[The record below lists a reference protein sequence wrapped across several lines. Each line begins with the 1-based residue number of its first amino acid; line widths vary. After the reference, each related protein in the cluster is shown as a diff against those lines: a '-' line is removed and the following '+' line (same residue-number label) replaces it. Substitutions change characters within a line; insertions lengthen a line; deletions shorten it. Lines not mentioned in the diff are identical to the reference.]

1 MAKQDYYDT
10 LGVGR
15 DASAEQLKKAYRGL
29 AMKFHPDRNPGD
41 KTAEHKFKEISEA
54 YDVLKDDQKRAA
66 YDRFG
71 HRAFENGHG
80 AGNAGGFDFA
90 AGGGGFADIF
100 EEMFGEFMGGRRG
113 QQARQRGGDLRYNME
128 ITLEEAFAGKQA
140 TIRVGALGQCEVC
153 VGSGAE
159 KGSKPITCPTCRGAG
174 KVRHS
179 QGFFTVETTCAGCQG
194 GGNIKDKPSRSCGGP
209 GRSPQDKTLKVTI
222 PPGVE
227 DGTRIR
233 LAGEGE
239 AGLRGSPGGDLY
251 IFLTVAPHKLFQ
263 REGANVYC
271 RVPITMTAAALGGI
285 IEVPSVDGSR
295 ARITIPAGTQTGQ
308 QFRLRAK
315 GMSVLRS
322 HERGDMYA
330 QIMVETPMHL
340 TKRQQELLQEFENA
354 GKGKQHSP
362 EAEGFFA
369 KVKEFWNELKE

>member
-10 LGVGR
+10 LGVSR
-15 DASAEQLKKAYRGL
+15 DASAEQLKKAYRAL
-29 AMKFHPDRNPGD
+29 AMKYHPDRNPGD
-41 KTAEHKFKEISEA
+41 KAAEHRFKEISEA

-66 YDRFG
+66 YDRYG
-71 HRAFENGHG
+71 HRAFENGHAGG
-80 AGNAGGFDFA
+80 AHAGGFDFA
-90 AGGGGFADIF
+90 TAGGFADIF

-140 TIRVGALGQCEVC
+140 TIRVGALSQCEAC
-153 VGSGAE
+153 AGAGAE
-159 KGSKPITCPTCRGAG
+159 KGSKPVVCPTCRGTG

-194 GGNIKDKPSRSCGGP
+194 AGKIIDKPCRSCAGQ
-209 GRSPQDKTLKVTI
+209 GRVRKDKTLAVSI
-222 PPGVE
+222 PAGVE

-239 AGLRGSPGGDLY
+239 AGLRGAPAGDLY
-251 IFLTVAPHKLFQ
+251 IFLTIAPHKLFQ
-263 REGANVYC
+263 REGANIYC
-271 RVPITMTAAALGGI
+271 RVPITMTNAALGGI
-285 IEVPSVDGSR
+285 IEVPTVDGSR
-295 ARITIPAGTQTGQ
+295 ARITIPPGTQTGQ

-322 HERGDMYA
+322 RERGDMYA
-330 QIMVETPMHL
+330 QIVVETPMNL
-340 TKRQQELLQEFENA
+340 SKRQQELLQEFEKLS
-354 GKGKQHSP
+354 KGRQHSP

-369 KVKEFWNELKE
+369 KVKDFWNELKE

>member
-10 LGVGR
+10 LGVAR

-41 KTAEHKFKEISEA
+41 KAAEHKFKEINEA

-80 AGNAGGFDFA
+80 GGAHAGGFDFTA
-90 AGGGGFADIF
+90 GGGFADIF

-128 ITLEEAFAGKQA
+128 ITLEEAFGGKQA
-140 TIRVGALGQCEVC
+140 TIRVGALAACEGC
-153 VGSGAE
+153 GGSGAE
-159 KGSKPITCPTCRGAG
+159 KGSKPVNCPTCRGSG

-194 GGNIKDKPSRSCGGP
+194 AGKIIDKPCRSCGGQ
-209 GRSPQDKTLKVTI
+209 GRSRQDKTLNVTI

-251 IFLTVAPHKLFQ
+251 IFLTVSPHKLFQ
-263 REGANVYC
+263 REGANIFC
-271 RVPITMTAAALGGI
+271 RVPITMATAALGGI
-285 IEVPSVDGSR
+285 IEVPTVDGSR

-308 QFRLRAK
+308 QFRLRSK
-315 GMSVLRS
+315 GMNVLRS
-322 HERGDMYA
+322 HERGVMYA
-330 QIMVETPMHL
+330 QIVVETPMHL

-354 GKGKQHSP
+354 GRGKQHSP